1 MKSHRVARF
10 NASSGEIADI
20 IARYRASG
28 LGLKAFALEE
38 GLPPGRLHYW
48 IYQKPGRR
56 RGQRPI
62 RPTPA
67 AAAPG
72 FQEVK
77 LPSRLELG
85 CAWAA
90 EVGLPG
96 GIAVRFSASASAQ
109 WIGSVVQALQRP
121 C

>member
-1 MKSHRVARF
+1 MKSHRAASF
-10 NASSGEIADI
+10 NASSNEIAHL

-28 LGLKAFALEE
+28 LGLRAFALKE

-48 IYQKPGRR
+48 IYQRPAGVTGRR
-56 RGQRPI
+56 PTK
-62 RPTPA
+62 PTPA
-67 AAAPG
+67 AAASV

-77 LPSRLELG
+77 LPSRLEWG
-85 CAWAA
+85 CGWAA

-96 GIAVRFSASASAQ
+96 GITVRFSATASAQ
-109 WIGSVVQALQRP
+109 WMGSVVQALQRP